1 MRVPEAA
8 SLLWNRWAQATKSL
22 SAKLVILL
30 LAAMTLVFGLLG
42 YLNVR
47 LQRQHL
53 ESITLTSDERVSD
66 VIKRQASYYML
77 RNEREGLFHSISEIG
92 NERGVVHI
100 RIFNR
105 QGRITYSSDPKE
117 INTLVDEQA
126 EACNRCHAK
135 AQPLTRLDRP
145 DRFRTYRLASGE
157 RVLGIINPIE
167 NSPECSSAACHAH
180 PSGQRVLGVLDT
192 DLSLA
197 AADASLAQ
205 ANRQTIGYTLLAVIA
220 ISCLTAAFIWR
231 FVRKPLRALEKGA
244 ARLGKGELG
253 YQVEIRSHDEL
264 ADVAAAFNK
273 MSQQLKDAREE
284 LNVWNQTLAAR
295 VEQKTKELNRI
306 YDQMFS
312 VEKMASIGRLAAV
325 VAHEINNPL
334 AGILTYAKLV
344 KRRLAAAAG
353 ADQKELLSSVEMIE
367 SESRR
372 CGEIVK
378 DLLTF
383 GRTTSISYEPTDLNR
398 VIERCVRLVKHK
410 LDLAGVHLDTDLAE
424 DLAMIRCDP
433 SQTEQVMLALM
444 MNAVDAMPSGGNLK
458 LRTLQKPH
466 SGEVEIQV
474 EDDGAG
480 IPKDVLPHLF
490 EPFFTTKERGRGLG
504 LGLAISRSIV
514 ERHQGRIEVKSEL
527 GRGTKFTITLPVDG
541 APIPRRDVPLSTAR
555 G

>member
-1 MRVPEAA
+1 MRVPKAA
-8 SLLWNRWAQATKSL
+8 SLVWNRWTRATQRL
-22 SAKLVILL
+22 SPKLVILL
-30 LAAMTLVFGLLG
+30 LTAMTVVFGLLG

-53 ESITLTSDERVSD
+53 ESITLTSAERVSD

-77 RNEREGLFHSISEIG
+77 RNEREGLYHSISEIG
-92 NERGVVHI
+92 NEPGVVHI

-105 QGRITYSSDPKE
+105 EGRITYSSDPKE

-126 EACNRCHAK
+126 EACNRCHAQ
-135 AQPLTRLDRP
+135 AQPLTHLDRP
-145 DRFRTYRLASGE
+145 DRFRTFRLASGE

-167 NSPECSSAACHAH
+167 NSPECSNADCHAH
-180 PSGQRVLGVLDT
+180 TTEQRVLGVLDT

-205 ANRQTIGYTLLAVIA
+205 ANRQTLRYTLLAVLA

-231 FVRKPLRALEKGA
+231 FVQKPLKALEEGA
-244 ARLGKGELG
+244 ARLGSGELG
-253 YQVEIRSHDEL
+253 YQVDIRSRDEL
-264 ADVAAAFNK
+264 ADVAAAFNR
-273 MSQQLKDAREE
+273 MSQHLRNAREE
-284 LNVWNQTLAAR
+284 LNGWNQTLAAR
-295 VEQKTKELNRI
+295 VEQKTKELNRV
-306 YDQMFS
+306 YEQMLS

-334 AGILTYAKLV
+334 TGILTYAKLL
-344 KRRLAAAAG
+344 KRRLVR
-353 ADQKELLSSVEMIE
+353 ADSAEQKELLSSIEMIE

-398 VIERCVRLVKHK
+398 VIEHSVRLVKHK
-410 LDLAGVHLDTDLAE
+410 LDLASVHLDVDLAQ
-424 DLAMIRCDP
+424 DLPMIRCDP
-433 SQTEQVMLALM
+433 SQTEQVILALV
-444 MNAVDAMPSGGNLK
+444 MNAVDAMPNGGNLK
-458 LRTLQKPH
+458 LRTLRKPQ
-466 SGEVEIQV
+466 SGEVAIEV

-490 EPFFTTKERGRGLG
+490 EPFFTTKEREHGLG
-504 LGLAISRSIV
+504 LGLAISLSIV

-527 GRGTKFTITLPVDG
+527 GRGTKFTVTLPVEG
-541 APIPRRDVPLSTAR
+541 VPLPRSDAPLSTVR

>member
-1 MRVPEAA
+1 MRVSNAA
-8 SLLWNRWAQATKSL
+8 SLLWNRWTRSTQSL

-53 ESITLTSDERVSD
+53 ESITLASAERVSD

-77 RNEREGLFHSISEIG
+77 RNEREGLYHSISEIG

-126 EACNRCHAK
+126 EACNRCHAQ
-135 AQPLTRLDRP
+135 AQPLTHLDRP

-167 NSPECSSAACHAH
+167 NSPECSNADCHAH
-180 PSGQRVLGVLDT
+180 PPAQRVLGVLDT

-205 ANRQTIGYTLLAVIA
+205 ANRQTLEYTLLAVIA
-220 ISCLTAAFIWR
+220 ISCLTAVFIWR
-231 FVRKPLRALEKGA
+231 VVQKPLKALEEGT
-244 ARLGKGELG
+244 ARLGSGELG
-253 YQVEIRSHDEL
+253 YQVEIRSRDEL

-273 MSQQLKDAREE
+273 MSGQLKDAHEE
-284 LNVWNQTLAAR
+284 LNGWNQTLAAR
-295 VEQKTKELNRI
+295 VEQKTKELNRV
-306 YDQMFS
+306 YEQMFI

-334 AGILTYAKLV
+334 AGILTYAKLL
-344 KRRLAAAAG
+344 KRRLSPATG
-353 ADQKELLSSVEMIE
+353 AEQKEVLSSVEMIE

-372 CGEIVK
+372 CGNIVK

-383 GRTTSISYEPTDLNR
+383 GRTTSISYEPADLNK
-398 VIERCVRLVKHK
+398 VIEHSVRLVKHK
-410 LDLAGVHLDTDLAE
+410 LDLAGVHLEVDLAQ
-424 DLAMIRCDP
+424 DLPMIRCDP
-433 SQTEQVMLALM
+433 SQTEQVILALV
-444 MNAVDAMPSGGNLK
+444 MNAVDAMPNGGNLK
-458 LRTLQKPH
+458 LRTLQRIL
-466 SGEVEIQV
+466 SSEVEIQV
-474 EDDGAG
+474 EDDGTG
-480 IPKDVLPHLF
+480 IPKDALPHLF
-490 EPFFTTKERGRGLG
+490 EPFFTTKERGHGLG

-527 GRGTKFTITLPVDG
+527 GRGTKFTITLPIEG
-541 APIPRRDVPLSTAR
+541 ALIPRRDVPLSAAR

>member
-1 MRVPEAA
+1 MRVPKAT
-8 SLLWNRWAQATKSL
+8 SPLWNRWIRGTQRL
-22 SAKLVILL
+22 SPKLVILL
-30 LAAMTLVFGLLG
+30 LTAMTVVFGLLG

-53 ESITLTSDERVSD
+53 ESITLTSAERVSD

-77 RNEREGLFHSISEIG
+77 RNEREGLYHSISEIG
-92 NERGVVHI
+92 NEPGVVHI

-105 QGRITYSSDPKE
+105 EGRITYSSDPKE

-126 EACNRCHAK
+126 EACNRCHAQ
-135 AQPLTRLDRP
+135 AQPLTHLDRP
-145 DRFRTYRLASGE
+145 DRFRTFRLASGE

-167 NSPECSSAACHAH
+167 NSPECSNADCHAH
-180 PSGQRVLGVLDT
+180 TPEQRVLGVLDT
-192 DLSLA
+192 DLSLS

-205 ANRQTIGYTLLAVIA
+205 ANRQTLRYTLLAVLA

-231 FVRKPLRALEKGA
+231 FVQKPLKALEEGA
-244 ARLGKGELG
+244 ARLGSGELG
-253 YQVEIRSHDEL
+253 YQVDIRSRDEL
-264 ADVAAAFNK
+264 ADVGAAFNR
-273 MSQQLKDAREE
+273 MSQHLKDAREE
-284 LNVWNQTLAAR
+284 LNGWNQTLAAR
-295 VEQKTKELNRI
+295 VEQKTKELNRV
-306 YDQMFS
+306 YEQMLS

-334 AGILTYAKLV
+334 TGILTYAKLV
-344 KRRLAAAAG
+344 KRRLASAPG
-353 ADQKELLSSVEMIE
+353 AEQKELLSSIEMIE

-398 VIERCVRLVKHK
+398 VIEHSVRLVRHK
-410 LDLAGVHLDTDLAE
+410 LDLAGVHLDVDLAQ
-424 DLAMIRCDP
+424 DLPMIRCDP
-433 SQTEQVMLALM
+433 SQTEQVILALV
-444 MNAVDAMPSGGNLK
+444 MNAVDAMPNGGNLK
-458 LRTLQKPH
+458 LRTLRKSQ
-466 SGEVEIQV
+466 SGEVAIEV

-490 EPFFTTKERGRGLG
+490 EPFFTTKEREHGLG
-504 LGLAISRSIV
+504 LGLAISLSIV

-527 GRGTKFTITLPVDG
+527 GRGSKFTVTLPVEG
-541 APIPRRDVPLSTAR
+541 VPLPRSDAPLSTVR